1 MSTEPP
7 LRNSRGRDYL
17 AKLEEGYGLPAKQF
31 LKDLYDEYPLATT
44 ALVIFAATSFTPV
57 VVSAALAVF
66 TVCLAVS
73 ASLVTLIGLVLCLT
87 VILSTTL
94 LSSVLVTL
102 LANGALRLRHSGDWL
117 NTVRT
122 PAAEAHQEVSDANP
136 NPPKRRAPRMTPAV
150 LVATKKIFRT
160 LLAPLG
166 RSWKARILT
175 TIILF
180 DAISRIRLPRVVRYN
195 LIYRTIFGASLFGPR
210 RAHWLQRA
218 LSRPF
223 ALLRT
228 VFWVVPV
235 LGINIARLPL
245 RIFGWKLPLA
255 MCILLLVRFRSKGFA
270 RRGLK
275 RAAVVLSTAV
285 GSGVTLVM
293 RSEAAAK
300 LRDVP
305 WKAYTATAMA
315 YAQVVRTVLTA
326 LVAFLRA
333 QLEELEETPAT
344 PAGAGSHAEDAT
356 YEMVNVSP
364 VDTTPEPVDSILV
377 PGASVEVTTLRARRI
392 TVDTAEEE

>member
-1 MSTEPP
+1 MNTEPP
-7 LRNSRGRDYL
+7 LRNFRGRDYL

-44 ALVIFAATSFTPV
+44 ALVIFAATSFTPI

-73 ASLVTLIGLVLCLT
+73 ASLITLVGLALCLT
-87 VILSTTL
+87 VILATTL
-94 LSSVLVTL
+94 LSSVLLTL
-102 LANGALRLRHSGDWL
+102 LVNGALHLRHSGDWFD
-117 NTVRT
+117 TVRT
-122 PAAEAHQEVSDANP
+122 PTTAEARQEVSDASS

-150 LVATKKIFRT
+150 LVATKKIFKT

-195 LIYRTIFGASLFGPR
+195 SIYRTVFGANLFGPR

-228 VFWVVPV
+228 VFWVAPV
-235 LGINIARLPL
+235 LGIHIVRLPF
-245 RIFGWKLPLA
+245 RILGWKLPLA
-255 MCILLLVRFRSKGFA
+255 ICILVLVRFRSKGFT

-285 GSGVTLVM
+285 GSGATLVLH
-293 RSEAAAK
+293 SEAAAK

-315 YAQVVRTVLTA
+315 YGEVVRTVLTA

-344 PAGAGSHAEDAT
+344 PSHAEDAT
-356 YEMVNVSP
+356 YEMVSVAP
-364 VDTTPEPVDSILV
+364 VDTTIEPVGCIRV
-377 PGASVEVTTLRARRI
+377 PGASVEVSTLRARRI
-392 TVDTAEEE
+392 AVDAAEEEE